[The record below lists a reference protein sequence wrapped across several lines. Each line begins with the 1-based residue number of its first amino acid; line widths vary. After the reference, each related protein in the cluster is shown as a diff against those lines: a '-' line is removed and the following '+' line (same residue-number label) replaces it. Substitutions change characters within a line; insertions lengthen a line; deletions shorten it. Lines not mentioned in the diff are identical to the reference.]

1 MQVAQQKIHE
11 EKKSTSLIERSNKN
25 GGFGDVI
32 LCKEGQCTGMS
43 SRKLATV
50 TTSTIFTTTTTT
62 KKEEM
67 DGNKADSNNH
77 LPIPRVQEI
86 PKGSRSGNGE
96 VGGEHEK
103 FTINSSSPT
112 SEQQKMTHEDNYVD
126 IMDYSPAKRKP
137 PIHN

>member
-62 KKEEM
+62 K
-67 DGNKADSNNH
+67 
-77 LPIPRVQEI
+77 
-86 PKGSRSGNGE
+86 GSRSGNGE